1 MEEGANLAKAETTKD
16 NPMSTTS
23 TTGKTS
29 QTHEECLAEGE
40 ATMPDQAD
48 KTTPPSAD
56 TVASL
61 ATMRQSVTKRRAS
74 RPPQVDNSPT
84 MPQTPTMTIMTEC
97 L

>member
-56 TVASL
+56 IVANS
-61 ATMRQSVTKRRAS
+61 ATMRQSVGRRKVS
-74 RPPQVDNSPT
+74 RLSQADNLPTTPQ
-84 MPQTPTMTIMTEC
+84 I
-97 L
+97 